1 MESLLRGGG
10 RERRAQKPRE
20 LGEMFARLG
29 RDGQKGAVRGL
40 VCGGEDTAA
49 PHALGGLH
57 GVPLRGSHD
66 RRDAGVLEKKH
77 HREVA
82 RLRLESSIDEKKGSR
97 SEERRVGEEGRSR
110 WWAYY

>member
-29 RDGQKGAVRGL
+29 RDGQKGAVGGL
-40 VCGGEDTAA
+40 VRGGEGTAA
-49 PHALGGLH
+49 PPALGGLH

-82 RLRLESSIDEKKGSR
+82 RLRLACATAREKGSPHGGDR
-97 SEERRVGEEGRSR
+97 
-110 WWAYY
+110 